1 VVVVANDATVIT
13 DVRDNTT
20 ITGNPAQIKLRGGRP
35 QYFAGAKYMA
45 ERKPKVERSKPDAE
59 KEHHRRS

>member
-1 VVVVANDATVIT
+1 MFV
-13 DVRDNTT
+13 TT
-20 ITGNPAQIKLRGGRP
+20 PPSRGNPAQIKLRGGRP